1 LLPCVCLKFL
11 YNKWIM
17 IDLTENGNFG
27 MCSEEFGA
35 DIAITPQENF
45 INGVYSS
52 LDEATAC
59 GLDRLRSED
68 GIIPTCKLG
77 CCHCC
82 RYYILTNIAE
92 AHTLAQ
98 YIKRELSIEQINDLR
113 MRTHQWHEWDNS
125 RPGRYPS
132 ANIDYQTDLSNYDP
146 CCPLLVNGACIAY
159 PARPIVCR
167 THFVCSHP
175 LFCSAANDPEST
187 EDAPVVLTSI
197 VTAASPFSTAIRDH
211 IENAGMDFSRSIM
224 LLPHW
229 LAVEMGWDFAISP

>member
-1 LLPCVCLKFL
+1 
-11 YNKWIM
+11 M

-45 INGVYSS
+45 VRDAYMAV
-52 LDEATAC
+52 DEAIAC

-98 YIKRELSIEQINDLR
+98 YIKRELSVEQINDLR
-113 MRTHQWHEWDNS
+113 MRTHRWHEWDNS

-132 ANIDYQTDLSNYDP
+132 ANIAEQTDFSNYDP

-159 PARPIVCR
+159 PARPLVCR
-167 THFVCSHP
+167 THFVCSNP
-175 LFCSAANDPEST
+175 LSCSAANDPESK

-211 IENAGMDFSRSIM
+211 IENAGLDFSRSIM

-229 LAVEMGWDFAISP
+229 LAIEMGWDFAISP